1 MIAAEFEPVVQTD
14 RRRSPRAKISLDARL
29 GSSGLDRALCKVTN
43 VSLHGARL
51 HTYSPLKKGSR
62 IWLTLPRI
70 GQVIATI
77 IWADDFE
84 AGCQFQEP
92 LDDLAFAALTGAN
105 AELS

>member
-14 RRRSPRAKISLDARL
+14 RRRSPRAPISLDAKL
-29 GSSGLDRALCKVTN
+29 GRGGFDRALCKVTN
-43 VSLHGARL
+43 VSLHGATL
-51 HTYSPLKKGSR
+51 HTYSPMKKGAR

-77 IWADDFE
+77 VWADDFE

-92 LDDLAFAALTGAN
+92 LDDTTFAALTGAN
-105 AELS
+105 VEFV